1 MYKELH
7 VTLSFYSKS
16 KFRCW
21 YCCVMNPKWLQ
32 LDVGVYNFPT
42 DQSNVKLIDMVHS
55 KIPAGQAHAKCLQSN
70 FEMV

>member
-1 MYKELH
+1 
-7 VTLSFYSKS
+7 
-16 KFRCW
+16 
-21 YCCVMNPKWLQ
+21 MNPKWLQ